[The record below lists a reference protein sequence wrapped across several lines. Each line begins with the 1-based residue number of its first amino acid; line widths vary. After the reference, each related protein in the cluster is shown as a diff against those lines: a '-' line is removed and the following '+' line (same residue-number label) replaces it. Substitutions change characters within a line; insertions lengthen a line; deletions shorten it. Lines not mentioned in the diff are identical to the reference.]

1 MITAEEI
8 SLTFS
13 LFKWINPSANP
24 SPVLWNI
31 GDEICEYR
39 VYQYQKN
46 KKTIAVWMD
55 APKLSEPEFIR
66 IYKKIN
72 IIPHEFFL
80 TQNNGKY
87 RFGWR
92 VKK

>member
-31 GDEICEYR
+31 GDEIREYR

-55 APKLSEPEFIR
+55 VPKLSEPEFIR

>member
-1 MITAEEI
+1 MITADEL

-24 SPVLWNI
+24 SPILWNI
-31 GDEICEYR
+31 GDAIDVYR

-55 APKLSEPEFIR
+55 APNLSEIHFKR
-66 IYKKIN
+66 IYKKHN
-72 IIPHEFFL
+72 TIPHEFFL
-80 TQNNGKY
+80 THKNGKY

-92 VKK
+92 TKM